1 MGVQQLGLGVRKRRW
16 VRGSVNPL
24 KNARYGKRIMDHPV
38 DSRDASSATGELPV
52 GLTLEPD
59 YITIPGQSF
68 ALVSFVGP
76 SCPQKNEKLGMKIR
90 GVFATKEDA
99 SAHVKRIQRS
109 GDNIVD
115 IYLLDLYQWAVIPPD
130 PKDIEDHEF
139 QEKFLQDMMSG
150 YAESQ
155 RAAKTQFDDRKNL
168 VMTEGLDKHLL
179 PAERIAPPTRED
191 IAALTPDG
199 KLPELTADAVEQT
212 PPSASQIFEELDK

>member
-1 MGVQQLGLGVRKRRW
+1 
-16 VRGSVNPL
+16 
-24 KNARYGKRIMDHPV
+24 MDHPV
-38 DSRDASSATGELPV
+38 DPRDSSAAVDLPV

-76 SCPQKNEKLGMKIR
+76 SCPQKNERLGMKIR

-155 RAAKTQFDDRKNL
+155 RAAKSQFEERKKL

-179 PAERIAPPTRED
+179 PHERIAPPTED
-191 IAALTPDG
+191 AIAALAPDG
-199 KLPELTADAVEQT
+199 KLPELTAEAHGLDDGPSDGPNDGPNDGPGQT
-212 PPSASQIFEELDK
+212 TLTASQIFEEMNK

>member
-1 MGVQQLGLGVRKRRW
+1 
-16 VRGSVNPL
+16 
-24 KNARYGKRIMDHPV
+24 MDHPV
-38 DSRDASSATGELPV
+38 DSRDTPASAAADLPV

-155 RAAKTQFDDRKNL
+155 RAAKTQFDDRKKL

-179 PAERIAPPTRED
+179 PHERIAPPTEKD
-191 IAALTPDG
+191 VAALAPDG
-199 KLPELTADAVEQT
+199 KLPALTADVDE
-212 PPSASQIFEELDK
+212 PPPTATQIFEELDK

>member
-1 MGVQQLGLGVRKRRW
+1 
-16 VRGSVNPL
+16 
-24 KNARYGKRIMDHPV
+24 MDHPV

-115 IYLLDLYQWAVIPPD
+115 IYLLD
-130 PKDIEDHEF
+130 
-139 QEKFLQDMMSG
+139 KFLQDMMSG

-155 RAAKTQFDDRKNL
+155 RAAKTQFDDRKKL